1 MKDPSF
7 RRSLAA
13 LALFAAA
20 SCADAITLGSAD
32 SDRNSFANVDEFRT
46 THLELVID
54 VDFKNRELDGDA
66 VLEMQRLDPKSTQVV
81 LDTQGLNILTV
92 SELSTNFF
100 GATEKMKPIWVTVPF
115 RLGRSDPVRGSP
127 LYIDVAPSKEPL
139 EVIKI
144 EYETTAASR
153 ALHWR
158 VPVGPDHK
166 VTPFLYTASG
176 GIGARS
182 WIPLQDTPQ
191 IRMAY
196 KALIRTSDDVLA
208 VMGANNDPRTKHNGN
223 YTFVMSQEVP
233 SYTLALAVGRLEFRA
248 TGPRSGVYAEKSLAK
263 AAAKEFAGTEAMI
276 ASAEKILGSYQ
287 WQRFDQLV
295 APADFA
301 VGGVPHLSLE
311 FVSPTLVAGDGA
323 LVAPLAFGIGHSWAG
338 ALVSNATWADR
349 WLNEGFS
356 RYLQQ
361 RILAEVWGESR
372 ASIEAVLDFNAMSA
386 ALASCGAS
394 DQLLSE
400 DDHGRDGDE
409 RCTDIPAAKGALFLH
424 WLELQYGRAHFDEFL
439 RGYFDHFAW
448 DRVSTEEFTDY
459 LTHNLLER
467 FPGIVTP
474 AQVNAW
480 IAEPGLPEA
489 APVPT
494 SGALAAVDAARSDW
508 LSGRTPA
515 KKLDARAWFPREWVY
530 FLDGL
535 PATLTAAQLAEL
547 DKQFSLSATPDALL
561 AASWLN
567 AVIRNNYQPAYPR
580 LDQYLRSVGRARYV
594 VPLYR
599 ELVKTSGGAAFARRV
614 FTLAR
619 GGYDP
624 AVEHEVDAIVKPE
637 ASERRH

>member
-1 MKDPSF
+1 
-7 RRSLAA
+7 
-13 LALFAAA
+13 
-20 SCADAITLGSAD
+20 
-32 SDRNSFANVDEFRT
+32 
-46 THLELVID
+46 
-54 VDFKNRELDGDA
+54 
-66 VLEMQRLDPKSTQVV
+66 
-81 LDTQGLNILTV
+81 
-92 SELSTNFF
+92 
-100 GATEKMKPIWVTVPF
+100 
-115 RLGRSDPVRGSP
+115 
-127 LYIDVAPSKEPL
+127 
-139 EVIKI
+139 
-144 EYETTAASR
+144 
-153 ALHWR
+153 
-158 VPVGPDHK
+158 
-166 VTPFLYTASG
+166 
-176 GIGARS
+176 
-182 WIPLQDTPQ
+182 
-191 IRMAY
+191 
-196 KALIRTSDDVLA
+196 
-208 VMGANNDPRTKHNGN
+208 
-223 YTFVMSQEVP
+223 
-233 SYTLALAVGRLEFRA
+233 
-248 TGPRSGVYAEKSLAK
+248 
-263 AAAKEFAGTEAMI
+263 MI

-619 GGYDP
+619 AGYDP